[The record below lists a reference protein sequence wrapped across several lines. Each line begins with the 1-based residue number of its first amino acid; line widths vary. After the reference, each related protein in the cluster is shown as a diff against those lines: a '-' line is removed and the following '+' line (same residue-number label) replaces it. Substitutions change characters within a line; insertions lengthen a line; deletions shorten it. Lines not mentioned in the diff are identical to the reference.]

1 MRLFPIRHGGHLL
14 LHGGMVSG
22 AGYLLRI
29 VARLIVALVAARL
42 FGASLFGAFIVA
54 IAVTEAAATASG
66 LSTKWML
73 FKWLDSNAK
82 EGGRPPGHVLLDS
95 AILVACASIVFS
107 LLILAIAFGSSEI
120 APNTRFVLTLLVPV
134 VSLQA
139 LLDLMLAATRWT
151 HVMRFDFVAKSV
163 IQPFASIAFAGIVY
177 LAGAGAATLALAY
190 VAGTFLAFAYAA
202 RSAQRRLGGF
212 ALRSYR
218 VRPGGLGRKLRDA
231 LPTTVPDVVDSLF
244 ARADIYL
251 VTLLLG
257 EVASGIYGVARQ
269 ISMPVR
275 QTRQA
280 FDGMLVPLVSR
291 TLAVK
296 GAAGAADATMGVSR
310 LMLLVQ
316 APVVIL
322 LAAGAPALL
331 SLTGQV
337 YSDALAAVLLLAAAE
352 WIQGAFG
359 IGELVLVLSRPK
371 LAVILTASCM
381 GIAILCAFLFAP
393 AFGITGIGLA
403 VLVSYVARSLG
414 RAAILRTVYS
424 APPPVAYWLVPAA
437 CAAAGLGV
445 VAAFYARGAVGTNL
459 FAATAAIAG
468 LGAYAASLGS
478 WIATKRVKLLPSGFA
493 LEIGEAGEQTDERLR
508 S

>member
-1 MRLFPIRHGGHLL
+1 MKLFPIRHGGHLL
-14 LHGGMVSG
+14 VHGGMVSG

-29 VARLIVALVAARL
+29 VARLIVALLAARL
-42 FGASLFGAFIVA
+42 FGASLFGAFVVA

-82 EGGRPPGHVLLDS
+82 DGVRPPGHVLLDA
-95 AILVACASIVFS
+95 AILVGAASVLFS
-107 LLILAIAFGSSEI
+107 LLILAIAYGSSEI
-120 APNTRFVLTLLVPV
+120 APNTRFVLTLLVPAV
-134 VSLQA
+134 TLQA

-163 IQPFASIAFAGIVY
+163 IQPFASIAFAGVVY

-190 VAGTFLAFAYAA
+190 VAGTLLAFLYAA
-202 RSAQRRLGGF
+202 GSAQRRLGGF
-212 ALRSYR
+212 ELTRYR
-218 VRPGGLGRKLRDA
+218 VRPRNLGRKLRSA

-257 EVASGIYGVARQ
+257 EVSAGIYGVARQ
-269 ISMPVR
+269 VSMPVR

-280 FDGMLVPLVSR
+280 FDGMLVPLVSK

-296 GAAGAADATMGVSR
+296 GAAGAADATMAVSR
-310 LMLLVQ
+310 LILLIQ

-331 SLTGQV
+331 SLTGEV
-337 YSDALAAVLLLAAAE
+337 YSAALGAALLLAAAE

-359 IGELVLVLSRPK
+359 IGELVLVLSRPR
-371 LAVILTASCM
+371 LAIALTASCM

-403 VLVSYVARSLG
+403 VLVSYLARSLG

-424 APPPVAYWLVPAA
+424 EPPSPGFWLVPAA
-437 CAAAGLGV
+437 CAAAGIGV
-445 VAAFYARGAVGTNL
+445 VAAFHARGAVGTNL
-459 FAATAAIAG
+459 LAAMAAVAG
-468 LGAYAASLGS
+468 LAIYALAIGA
-478 WIATKRVKLLPSGFA
+478 WRATSRVRLLPDGFA
-493 LEIGEAGEQTDERLR
+493 VELEEANGPSRE
-508 S
+508 